1 MDDDRRLIL
10 FVKLPL
16 PGRVK
21 TRLAASLGA
30 ERAAE
35 IYKAMAEDCLDIARS
50 VPAPL
55 TIAYDP
61 PEAGLEIRAWLK
73 ADAAYEAQSPGDLG
87 QRMAGAFENAFQAGA
102 KRVLLM
108 GSDVPDAP
116 PEHLREAFHHLDS
129 CDAVLAPCPD
139 GGFWCVG
146 FRAEAWWPEVFSRV
160 PWSTEDTL
168 AEVVTRLAGYGTEAG
183 VISPWAD
190 VDTFS
195 DLRALVVRLQGTRAV
210 AQRTRILLPDDPHD
224 SARFFI
230 A

>member
-10 FVKLPL
+10 FVKLPV

-30 ERAAE
+30 ERAAG

-50 VPAPL
+50 AGAPL

-61 PEAGLEIRAWLK
+61 PQAGAEIRAWLK
-73 ADAAYEAQSPGDLG
+73 AAVTYEAQSSGDLG
-87 QRMAGAFENAFQAGA
+87 QRMAAAFEGAFEAGA

-129 CDAVLAPCPD
+129 CDSVLAPCTD

-160 PWSTEDTL
+160 PWSSGKTLRNLIARLERAGRTPVLLPEWSDIDTVNDL
-168 AEVVTRLAGYGTEAG
+168 KALTSRHGGDCCATLRVCLLH
-183 VISPWAD
+183 
-190 VDTFS
+190 S
-195 DLRALVVRLQGTRAV
+195 DL
-210 AQRTRILLPDDPHD
+210 PHD
-224 SARFFI
+224 
-230 A
+230 